1 LVAAHE
7 STTTKKEWTGWR
19 VHLRKRGLDLALS
32 RTTKAKTKKTD
43 SWSNPSNY
51 NYRTSCASKD
61 NRFLPAK
68 KEINPNSMNLPPR
81 MSSTTKAKTSLPHE
95 QQCSTLA
102 AGANREGVL
111 TRKGKINPNSMNLPL
126 FLLCLCGGRRTRTP
140 PQRRGWHVGG
150 AAGTS
155 HSGSGPPPTLPRWR
169 TVLGGAGAFV
179 DRSQSAGRLPRWRTV
194 VFSGFQ

>member
-1 LVAAHE
+1 MVAAHE

-19 VHLRKRGLDLALS
+19 AHLRKRGLDLALS

-51 NYRTSCASKD
+51 NYRTSCASKY

-68 KEINPNSMNLPPR
+68 EEINPNSMNLPPR

-126 FLLCLCGGRRTRTP
+126 FLLSVSVVGVVHEPLLSA
-140 PQRRGWHVGG
+140 RGHHVGG

-155 HSGSGPPPTLPRWR
+155 HSGSGLLRRRQRGMRPAPT
-169 TVLGGAGAFV
+169 
-179 DRSQSAGRLPRWRTV
+179 
-194 VFSGFQ
+194 